1 MVPTLLTAKREPFL
15 PSLKLSWAGHVLTLL
30 FFSSLW
36 LSGYFTEKPLVHQI
50 TALNIARKLASSSN
64 PQFISTALRFTSV
77 TESTFAISKPPM
89 LALLTNQGSGGSPV
103 WDVPDAGFGAGE
115 TVVDVLT
122 CATFNADANG
132 GVTVTG
138 SAGAPVVLLPQSVVN
153 TSGGKLCA

>member
-1 MVPTLLTAKREPFL
+1 MSSSEDVKAD
-15 PSLKLSWAGHVLTLL
+15 SVLDD
-30 FFSSLW
+30 
-36 LSGYFTEKPLVHQI
+36 
-50 TALNIARKLASSSN
+50 ASSVPRS
-64 PQFISTALRFTSV
+64 QGWFTSV

-122 CATFNADANG
+122 CATFNADAHG

-138 SAGAPVVLLPQSVVN
+138 SAGAPVVLLPQSVVS